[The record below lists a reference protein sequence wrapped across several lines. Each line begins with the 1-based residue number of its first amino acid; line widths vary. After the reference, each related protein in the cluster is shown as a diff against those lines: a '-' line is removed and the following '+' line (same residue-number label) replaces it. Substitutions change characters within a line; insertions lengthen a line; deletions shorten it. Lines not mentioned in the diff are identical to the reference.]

1 MDLFKNNNAPGQPP
15 SSARPIGSLGPPGSK
30 SPAGALNVE
39 KDLNEMARKLRLNE
53 ERTIGLRKKI
63 QMIEHNLITGHK
75 KFLSEIKFI
84 NQEISDMKR
93 EFDELKSRILDF
105 ARELQNCAKKEDVQ
119 VLERYVN
126 MWEPVNFV
134 SRNEVEKIID
144 EKLKKH

>member
-1 MDLFKNNNAPGQPP
+1 MELFKNNNVPGQQ
-15 SSARPIGSLGPPGSK
+15 SSPAKPIGNLGPPGSK
-30 SPAGALNVE
+30 PPAGALNVE

-63 QMIEHNLITGHK
+63 QMIEHNLIMGHK

-93 EFDELKSRILDF
+93 EFDDLKSKILDF

-144 EKLKKH
+144 EKLNKK